1 MSQILRDYEILLQLL
16 EKLQMRFLSTY
27 LSNVKLIVCMLVC
40 RYTYNLRSV
49 ESNQLKF
56 SGHIRLLFH
65 KL

>member
-1 MSQILRDYEILLQLL
+1 MSQILRDYEILLRL
-16 EKLQMRFLSTY
+16 EKLQMHFLSTY

-40 RYTYNLRSV
+40 TYAYNLRSA

-56 SGHIRLLFH
+56 SGHIRILFH